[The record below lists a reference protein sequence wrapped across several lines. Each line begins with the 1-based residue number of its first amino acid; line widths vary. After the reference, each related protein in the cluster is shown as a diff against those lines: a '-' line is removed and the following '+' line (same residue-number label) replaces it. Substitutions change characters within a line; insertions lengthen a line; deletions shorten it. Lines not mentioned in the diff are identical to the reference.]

1 MNTAIRNRIAYIDA
15 MRGFLILTVVFVHI
29 FDHALFEEGVLAT
42 RTWIIDL
49 ICVFFLPIFFFISGL
64 FTHKSNMRGLI
75 EKFYG
80 ILLPTLITWT
90 IYNLLTGYNLYNGLN
105 DPFKNGYWFTYA
117 LFEIWLTCKVP
128 CLSYPKIL

>member
-49 ICVFFLPIFFFISGL
+49 ICVFF
-64 FTHKSNMRGLI
+64 
-75 EKFYG
+75 
-80 ILLPTLITWT
+80 
-90 IYNLLTGYNLYNGLN
+90 
-105 DPFKNGYWFTYA
+105 
-117 LFEIWLTCKVP
+117 
-128 CLSYPKIL
+128 